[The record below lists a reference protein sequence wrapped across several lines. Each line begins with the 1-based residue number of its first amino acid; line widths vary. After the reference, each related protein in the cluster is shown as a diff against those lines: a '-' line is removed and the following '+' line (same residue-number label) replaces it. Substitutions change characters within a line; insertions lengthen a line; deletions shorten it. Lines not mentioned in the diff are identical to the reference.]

1 MDKAIAPP
9 RTRKRWPVVAGVL
22 IIGGALTAWW
32 WLGSSRNQE
41 AQGARRPPGAV
52 PVVTAQAQSRDV
64 PVKLSANGTVTSL
77 QSVDVRS
84 QVTSTV
90 RQVHIREG
98 QDVRA
103 GELLFSLDSRN
114 DEANLRKA
122 LAQVEKDKSDLATA
136 RRNLERNLDLMKQK
150 FISQAALDTAQNQV
164 DTLTGQLAIDTA
176 AVESARVAIAY
187 DEIRAPFSGR
197 TGAINVRPGS
207 LVTPSANA
215 SSATTPALVTITQID
230 PIDIAFTLPERE
242 FPALQAA
249 LRSGTVAVTAR
260 PQAGGET
267 VKGKVIFVDNAVDTA
282 TGTIRVK
289 ARFDNNAGRLW
300 PGMYATVELAP
311 RTIANATVVPAQA
324 VQTGPDSRFIYV
336 VGDDRKAQQKTV
348 KLDYVEQGFAVV
360 DGLAPGARV
369 VVEGAQNLRPG
380 STVAEANTTDLGS
393 APADAAKGDAH
404 KGKRKGDKPA

>member
-1 MDKAIAPP
+1 MDKTAAPS
-9 RTRKRWPVVAGVL
+9 RARKRWPVVAGVL

-41 AQGARRPPGAV
+41 AQGARRAPGAI
-52 PVVTAQAQSRDV
+52 PVVTAQALSRDV
-64 PVKLSANGTVTSL
+64 PVKLAANGTVTSL
-77 QSVDVRS
+77 QSVDVRA

-114 DEANLRKA
+114 DEANLKKA

-136 RRNLERNLDLMKQK
+136 KRNLERNQDLMKQK

-176 AVESARVAIAY
+176 AVEAARVALAY
-187 DEIRAPFSGR
+187 DEIRAPFAGR
-197 TGAINVRPGS
+197 TGAINVRAGS
-207 LVTPSANA
+207 LVTPSANT
-215 SSATTPALVTITQID
+215 SSAASPPLVTITQID

-249 LRSGTVAVTAR
+249 LRSGAVAVTAR

-289 ARFDNNAGRLW
+289 ARFDNNQGRLW

-336 VGDDRKAQQKTV
+336 VGDDRKAQQKKV
-348 KLDYVEQGFAVV
+348 RLDYIEQGFAVV
-360 DGLAPGARV
+360 DGVSPGARV
-369 VVEGAQNLRPG
+369 VIEGAQNLRPG
-380 STVAEANTTDLGS
+380 SMVAEAKPNDLGS
-393 APADAAKGDAH
+393 VPGDAPGGEAPM
-404 KGKRKGDKPA
+404 GKPKGDKPA

>member
-1 MDKAIAPP
+1 MDKTVAPS
-9 RTRKRWPVVAGVL
+9 RARKRWPVVAGVL

-41 AQGARRPPGAV
+41 AQGARRAPGAI
-52 PVVTAQAQSRDV
+52 PVVTAQALSRDV
-64 PVKLSANGTVTSL
+64 PVKLAANGTVTSL
-77 QSVDVRS
+77 QSVDVRA

-114 DEANLRKA
+114 DEANLKKA

-136 RRNLERNLDLMKQK
+136 KRTLERNQDLMKQK

-176 AVESARVAIAY
+176 AVEAARVALAY
-187 DEIRAPFSGR
+187 DEIRAPFAGR
-197 TGAINVRPGS
+197 TGAINVRAGS
-207 LVTPSANA
+207 LVTPSANT
-215 SSATTPALVTITQID
+215 SSAVSPPLVTITQID

-249 LRSGTVAVTAR
+249 LRSGAVAVTAR

-289 ARFDNNAGRLW
+289 ARFDNNQGRHW

-311 RTIANATVVPAQA
+311 RTLANATVVPAQA

-336 VGDDRKAQQKTV
+336 VGDDRKAQQRKI
-348 KLDYVEQGFAVV
+348 KLDYIEQGFAVV
-360 DGLAPGARV
+360 DGVSPGARV

-380 STVAEANTTDLGS
+380 SMVAEAKPNDLGS
-393 APADAAKGDAH
+393 VPGDAAGADAP
-404 KGKRKGDKPA
+404 KGKPKGDKPA

>member
-1 MDKAIAPP
+1 MDKTIAPP
-9 RTRKRWPVVAGVL
+9 RARKRWPVVAGVL
-22 IIGGALTAWW
+22 VIGGALTAWW

-52 PVVTAQAQSRDV
+52 PVVTAEAQSRDV

-77 QSVDVRS
+77 QSVDVRA
-84 QVTSTV
+84 QVTSTI
-90 RQVHIREG
+90 REVHIREG

-114 DEANLRKA
+114 DEANLKKA

-136 RRNLERNLDLMKQK
+136 KRNLDRQADLFKQK

-164 DTLTGQLAIDTA
+164 DTLHGQLAIDTA

-187 DEIRAPFSGR
+187 DEIRAPFPGR

-207 LVTPSANA
+207 LVTPSANT
-215 SSATTPALVTITQID
+215 ATATAPPLVTITQID

-242 FPALQAA
+242 FPGLQAA
-249 LRSGTVAVTAR
+249 LRAGSVAVTAR

-289 ARFDNNAGRLW
+289 ARFDNHAGRLW
-300 PGMYATVELAP
+300 PGMYAPVELAP
-311 RTIANATVVPAQA
+311 RTLANATVVPAQA
-324 VQTGPDSRFIYV
+324 VQTGPDARFIYV
-336 VGDDRKAQQKTV
+336 VGDDRKAQQKKV
-348 KLDYVEQGFAVV
+348 NLAYIEQGFAVV

-380 STVAEANTTDLGS
+380 STVAEAKASDLGS
-393 APADAAKGDAH
+393 TAPEAAKGDAP
-404 KGKRKGDKPA
+404 KGERKGDKPA